1 MSQVANI
8 PALAHEVSLLKDFV
22 IPPLQQVATYS
33 QAIIGDYKYSARS
46 NDHLGWLVCNG
57 RSLLRS
63 EYPALFQVIGTSFGN
78 TNTTDFYL
86 PDFRGRVG
94 GTVGQGSGL
103 TNRVIG
109 NSVGFERHTLTINE
123 MPSHTHT
130 GETASN
136 GVHFHTGETALNG
149 NHFHT
154 GTTDAGSVGGAQGL
168 AAAGGGNDVAEDAG
182 THTHTFTTTTN
193 GAHTH
198 TFTTNNEGQHAHTFT
213 TNSTGGD
220 QPHNNMQPTLFGG
233 YQFIFAGTYQPIIT
247 V

>member
-8 PALAHEVSLLKDFV
+8 HGLAHEVSLIKDFV
-22 IPPLQQVATYS
+22 IPPLQQVSTYS

-86 PDFRGRVG
+86 PDFRGKVG

-103 TNRVIG
+103 TNRALG
-109 NSVGFERHTLTINE
+109 ASVGAETHTLTIE
-123 MPSHTHT
+123 QMPSHDH
-130 GETASN
+130 G
-136 GVHFHTGETALNG
+136 
-149 NHFHT
+149 
-154 GTTDAGSVGGAQGL
+154 GTTSTVSVGTSVQTIS
-168 AAAGGGNDVAEDAG
+168 AAGGGGLTAADDGGSHN
-182 THTHTFTTTTN
+182 HTISSQ
-193 GAHTH
+193 GG
-198 TFTTNNEGQHAHTFT
+198 GQA
-213 TNSTGGD
+213 
-220 QPHNNMQPTLFGG
+220 HNNMQPTLFGG
-233 YQFIFAGTYQPIIT
+233 SQFIFTGTYQPTLT

>member
-8 PALAHEVSLLKDFV
+8 HGLAHEVSLLKDFV
-22 IPPLQQVATYS
+22 IPPIQQVSTYS

-103 TNRVIG
+103 TNRLLG
-109 NSVGFERHTLTINE
+109 NSVGYETHTLTVNE
-123 MPSHTHT
+123 MPSHDH
-130 GETASN
+130 G
-136 GVHFHTGETALNG
+136 
-149 NHFHT
+149 
-154 GTTDAGSVGGAQGL
+154 GTTSTVNVGTSVQTISASGGGGLTAADDGGTHNHTISAQG
-168 AAAGGGNDVAEDAG
+168 GGQA
-182 THTHTFTTTTN
+182 
-193 GAHTH
+193 
-198 TFTTNNEGQHAHTFT
+198 
-213 TNSTGGD
+213 
-220 QPHNNMQPTLFGG
+220 HNNMQPTLFGG
-233 YQFIFAGTYQPIIT
+233 YQFIFAGTYQPTIT